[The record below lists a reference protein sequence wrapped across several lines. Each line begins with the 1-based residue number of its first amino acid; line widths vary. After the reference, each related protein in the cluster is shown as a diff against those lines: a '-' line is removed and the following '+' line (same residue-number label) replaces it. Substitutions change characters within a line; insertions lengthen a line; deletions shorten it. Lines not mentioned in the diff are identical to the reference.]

1 MKYSLKKQ
9 ISLFFIVFI
18 GGSQLFAQD
27 DVSNDISEL
36 ISQTISASYTI
47 SPSFPHLR
55 VVLSDLLRS
64 IDRDV
69 EERPVKFDQIF
80 MVLTPLTRA
89 VLLDLMDEDVF
100 KERPMNFH
108 QIFMLLGS
116 LCPIYS
122 FPVELFEI
130 FEPILQESSQFEE
143 IVINIEFGGNGSER
157 ESFVLSQEEV
167 HFLRE
172 IIRCSE
178 EEAEIE
184 ERNDYIDF
192 NA

>member
-1 MKYSLKKQ
+1 M
-9 ISLFFIVFI
+9 
-18 GGSQLFAQD
+18 
-27 DVSNDISEL
+27 SNDISEF
-36 ISQTISASYTI
+36 ISQTISTSYTI
-47 SPSFPHLR
+47 SPSSSHLR
-55 VVLSDLLRS
+55 VVLPDLLRS
-64 IDRDV
+64 IDRGVV
-69 EERPVKFDQIF
+69 EERSVKFDQIF
-80 MVLTPLTRA
+80 MVLTPLARA
-89 VLLDLMDEDVF
+89 VLLDLMAEDVF

-192 NA
+192 NAPEFGS